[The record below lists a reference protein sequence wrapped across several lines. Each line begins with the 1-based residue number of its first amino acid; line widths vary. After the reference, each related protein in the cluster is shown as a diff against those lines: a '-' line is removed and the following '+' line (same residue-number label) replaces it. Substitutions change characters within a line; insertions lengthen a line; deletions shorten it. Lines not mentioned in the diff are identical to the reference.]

1 MNFTSTTKSLSDP
14 VLSSPTLL
22 EWSETSHW
30 AVARGLVPSVILV
43 IPLWSYTFFL
53 PGVMLLQHQWR
64 WSPLPYPNF
73 HPSPLLRLRSP
84 AEPVGGTW
92 RPSANLP
99 SANSIPD
106 LKRSAF
112 AQTEAHV
119 PLAYP
124 RGLPVFQIRNRVS
137 GVTLSHRWTHPSQH
151 HPGLLTLE
159 NRRKNSPSIS
169 WQAQVIPHNESHTY
183 KNVNLCEMGRC
194 YSQSL
199 SAFNSG

>member
-73 HPSPLLRLRSP
+73 HPSPLLRLWSP

-92 RPSANLP
+92 WPSANLP

-112 AQTEAHV
+112 AQREAHV

-124 RGLPVFQIRNRVS
+124 RGLPVFQIRNPVS